1 METLFIYSLKVS
13 IAITL
18 FYVVYMLLLR
28 KDTFFKWRRAYF
40 LFALLFSLVF
50 PFVQFSFNGGDNG
63 TVIHT
68 PYLLSELEIFV
79 DKQLVSERA
88 TAFSFLSLLMYMALF
103 GIAVFASRML
113 IQLGG
118 LYYHLRSKEWL
129 TIRDLKLHYL
139 EKDIFSSFSFFHW
152 IVINT
157 AGQTDKQIK
166 DILKHESVH
175 ANQLHSIDVLLYEV
189 FCVFFWWN
197 PLAWLMKTEMKL
209 NLEYLADA
217 GVLNTSV
224 NSKEYQYTLLQIN
237 MANTG
242 MAFINNFNVS
252 HLKKRIIMMN
262 RERTSI
268 FMTAKLLMIV
278 PLVVALVMGNALYAG
293 TNSQADVLPQETD
306 KKVFEV
312 VEQMPEYPGGID
324 AMMRFISEN
333 LGYPQGAQD
342 AGAEGRIIIRFVVNA
357 NGEISDVTT
366 IGESNIKIASDEI
379 VAVGTGAKEVA
390 KKITKEEATQL
401 MRDESIRVVKAMPKW
416 EPGKQNGEIVAVYFN
431 LPIMFRLKKDK

>member
-1 METLFIYSLKVS
+1 MEALLIYSLKVS

-88 TAFSFLSLLMYMALF
+88 TDFSFFSPLMYMALF
-103 GIAVFASRML
+103 GVVVFASRML

-268 FMTAKLLMIV
+268 FMTTKMLVIV

-293 TNSQADVLPQETD
+293 VSEQMDVKQQKED
-306 KKVFEV
+306 KKIFEV
-312 VEQMPEYPGGID
+312 VEQMPEYPGGVD
-324 AMMRFISEN
+324 AMMKFIMENLKYPEEAQKAGVEGRVVVRFIVTET
-333 LGYPQGAQD
+333 
-342 AGAEGRIIIRFVVNA
+342 
-357 NGEISDVTT
+357 GEVDSVQILRGVDP
-366 IGESNIKIASDEI
+366 ECDNE
-379 VAVGTGAKEVA
+379 AV
-390 KKITKEEATQL
+390 
-401 MRDESIRVVKAMPKW
+401 RVIEAMPNW
-416 EPGKQNGEIVAVYFN
+416 TPGKQKGENVPVYFN
-431 LPIMFRLKKDK
+431 LPIMFKLTKKDSLVSSDQNKDK